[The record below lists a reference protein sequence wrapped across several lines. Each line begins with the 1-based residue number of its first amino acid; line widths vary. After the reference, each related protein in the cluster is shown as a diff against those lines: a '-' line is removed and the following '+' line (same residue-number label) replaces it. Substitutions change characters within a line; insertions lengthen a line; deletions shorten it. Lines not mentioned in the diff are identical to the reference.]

1 MVNAYFLFGILNC
14 VQSSLFF
21 LFIVLSSVYSHW
33 DLGTMV
39 DIAVKSG
46 SDWICPSQGPNLADI
61 LLSVHVSDEN
71 SNEQFIHSEEDQTS
85 R

>member
-1 MVNAYFLFGILNC
+1 MHTCFLFVLN
-14 VQSSLFF
+14 LFF
-21 LFIVLSSVYSHW
+21 FFHFIVLSSVYSHC

-46 SDWICPSQGPNLADI
+46 SAWICPSQGPHLVDI
-61 LLSVHVSDEN
+61 LHSVHVSDEN
-71 SNEQFIHSEEDQTS
+71 SNEQFIHSDEDQTN

>member
-1 MVNAYFLFGILNC
+1 MQTCFLGILDCVQTSLFSPFLF
-14 VQSSLFF
+14 
-21 LFIVLSSVYSHW
+21 VLSCVYSHC

-46 SDWICPSQGPNLADI
+46 SAWICPSQGPNLPDI
-61 LLSVHVSDEN
+61 LLSVHVSNEN
-71 SNEQFIHSEEDQTS
+71 SNEQFIHSEEDQTN